1 MRKLFLL
8 FIVFAVLVLGIISL
22 YNAMT
27 TYSKQLNIK
36 ALSLS
41 RINDTLACNRLS
53 SAIRIPIVNN
63 PIDSIFIAAEQKFP
77 EFLREAFPN
86 FHNDPSVSIMGF
98 GSNSL
103 LYRWKGR
110 DNRMK
115 PILLLAETDVKDP
128 DLSKLPQ
135 WTYNPFLGKIS
146 GGYIWGAGVM
156 DGKAA
161 AIAMLEALEASV
173 NEDKIPQRTLYLALI
188 NNKDK
193 NKSHQILADLLLNEG
208 LAFEFVLNSESF
220 LNEGI
225 CLGLKR
231 PIAALSTSEK
241 QAISLKMKG
250 YSPEQLKKKL
260 ENLTLKKR
268 AVPTRGKIAA
278 NLLSTLT
285 PELFF
290 TDRLLFCNPYLFGPL
305 INSRLKNDPLLSEM
319 FDIDMEISKMQG
331 IGTEIN
337 WLLPPD
343 TDIKSFKEMIKEEFK
358 DIDLVWEEPKEKRK
372 SSSSAGFAYEAMQ
385 TSIRQALGDVIVIPA
400 IKTEPGKTVYYSRLS
415 SALLDFRPWTF
426 DQAEIERLNSGV
438 DQRLQL
444 KQYLRGV
451 DFYRILFKNTL
462 F

>member
-8 FIVFAVLVLGIISL
+8 FIVFAFLVLGIIAF

-27 TYSKQLNIK
+27 TFSKQLNIK
-36 ALSLS
+36 PLTLSG
-41 RINDTLACNRLS
+41 INDTLALNRLS
-53 SAIRIPIVNN
+53 SAIRIPLVNN
-63 PIDSIFIAAEQKFP
+63 PLDSVFIGAEPKFP

-86 FHNDPSVSIMGF
+86 FHNDPSVSIIGF

-115 PILLLAETDVKDP
+115 PILLIAETDVKDP
-128 DLSKLPQ
+128 DLNKLPQ

-156 DGKAA
+156 DGKSA

-173 NEDKIPQRTLYLALI
+173 NDDKIPQRTLYLALI
-188 NNKDK
+188 NNKEKDD
-193 NKSHQILADLLLNEG
+193 NHQILADLLYNEG
-208 LAFEFVLNSESF
+208 LSFEFVLNSESF

-241 QAISLKMKG
+241 QPVSLKMKG
-250 YSPEQLKKKL
+250 YSPDVLKKKL

-268 AVPTRGKIAA
+268 TVKTRGKIAA
-278 NLLSTLT
+278 SLISTII
-285 PELFF
+285 PELNF
-290 TDRLLFCNPYLFGPL
+290 TDRLLFCNPYIFGPL
-305 INSRLKNDPLLSEM
+305 INTRLKNDPLLSEM
-319 FDIDMEISKMQG
+319 FDIDMEISKMEG
-331 IGTEIN
+331 IGTEIK

-343 TDIKSFKEMIKEEFK
+343 TDINKFKDMIHEEFEGIK
-358 DIDLVWEEPKEKRK
+358 LSWEEPKLKRNLCPN
-372 SSSSAGFAYEAMQ
+372 AGFAYEAMQ

-400 IKTEPGKTVYYSRLS
+400 IKTEPGKSSYYKRLS
-415 SALLDFRPWTF
+415 PALLDFRPWTF
-426 DQAEIERLNSGV
+426 DQAEIERLNSGI
-438 DQRLQL
+438 DHRLQV
-444 KQYLRGV
+444 KQYLKGV
-451 DFYRILFKNTL
+451 NFYRILFKNTL